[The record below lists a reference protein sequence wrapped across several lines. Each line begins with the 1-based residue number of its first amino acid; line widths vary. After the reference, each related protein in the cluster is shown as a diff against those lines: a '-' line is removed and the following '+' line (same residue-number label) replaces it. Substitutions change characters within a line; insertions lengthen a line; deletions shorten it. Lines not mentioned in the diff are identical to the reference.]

1 MLNRIANFQNSLN
14 SVARKHKTMVAV
26 MQLNSSANLQ
36 ENYDYI
42 ARNVEEAAER
52 GAKLICLPDKFAF
65 QSYKHSFSELESTG
79 TWLKMYK

>member
-14 SVARKHKTMVAV
+14 SVQKKHKSLVAV

-36 ENYDYI
+36 QNYDFI

-52 GAKLICLPDKFAF
+52 GA
-65 QSYKHSFSELESTG
+65 
-79 TWLKMYK
+79 